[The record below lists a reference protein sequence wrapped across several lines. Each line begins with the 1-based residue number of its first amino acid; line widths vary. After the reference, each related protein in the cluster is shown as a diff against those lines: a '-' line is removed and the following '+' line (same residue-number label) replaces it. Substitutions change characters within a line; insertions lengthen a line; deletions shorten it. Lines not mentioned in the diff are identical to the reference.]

1 MKNQVNLQ
9 LLTSLSFLHSCLR
22 LDYIAGRSYLIHP
35 ESLPSVF
42 PACAHPAF
50 QMPATTAVQES
61 WLNPFS
67 THVESRRRVSL
78 QTKTG
83 CRSIRVAP
91 RGSNSGMCRNY
102 VFMPTSHIYQ
112 NGEMDQRTEL
122 LRPSPRTFY
131 AFRSLVQLNLLS
143 LHRFI
148 IIEHLSYSLVE
159 KLHNGCLPKYLK
171 SKQYLVHNRH
181 PIFAKWSS

>member
-22 LDYIAGRSYLIHP
+22 LDHIAGRSYLIHP

-91 RGSNSGMCRNY
+91 KALTLECVGIMCLCLHHTFTKMERWTKEQSFWDPLPGLSMLSEVLCNLIFFLFI
-102 VFMPTSHIYQ
+102 VS
-112 NGEMDQRTEL
+112 L
-122 LRPSPRTFY
+122 LLNI
-131 AFRSLVQLNLLS
+131 SLI
-143 LHRFI
+143 H
-148 IIEHLSYSLVE
+148 
-159 KLHNGCLPKYLK
+159 
-171 SKQYLVHNRH
+171 
-181 PIFAKWSS
+181 